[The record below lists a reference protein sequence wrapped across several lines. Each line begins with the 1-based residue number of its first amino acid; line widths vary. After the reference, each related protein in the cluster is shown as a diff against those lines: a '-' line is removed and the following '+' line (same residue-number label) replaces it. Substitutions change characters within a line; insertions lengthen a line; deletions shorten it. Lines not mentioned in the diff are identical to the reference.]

1 MLQVNE
7 LSGGYGSG
15 LIVRGVSFSV
25 KQGELFGILGPN
37 GSGKSTLLNMIS
49 GLIKPAAGEVL
60 IKGRPIDSYSPK
72 ELARI
77 VAVLP
82 QMTSSQF
89 AYTVK
94 ETVSLGR
101 YAHQTG
107 FFKSWTERD
116 EEMVQEAMQRT
127 GTAAFSEKPLSALS
141 GGERQRVFL
150 AQALAQEPEILLLDE
165 PTNHLDLPFQKDLL
179 DLLKRMTADGL
190 TVVSIFHD
198 LNLSSLYCDRL
209 LLMNKG
215 RIHALGQPAD
225 LMVEQEIRDVYS
237 TEVQKQPHP
246 EVPKPQISILPE
258 RVLSKEAVD
267 IDAHLLEHHG
277 GHLVLRS
284 PVPLKSLS
292 SGVIG
297 AGWGWRSIFVNRHV
311 DKHYNIDNYEQEAAA
326 FFTENGFNLQE
337 TVGMMT
343 AVYMEDAAWRKEVQE
358 DAYVFAVATA
368 GAGNA
373 VDVTHPRSSWKQHPA
388 PGTINIWVF
397 VNGKLSEEAFVQ
409 GIMTATEAKTK
420 ALADRGVLDVST
432 GTTATGTSTDSIL
445 IAATQN
451 GSYQQFAGSIT
462 PLGIAIGRAV
472 YQSVTAS
479 LEKTARRKGGL

>member
-25 KQGELFGILGPN
+25 KKGELFGILGPN
-37 GSGKSTLLNMIS
+37 GSGKTTLLNMIS
-49 GLIKPAAGEVL
+49 GLTKPESGTIFVKEKQ
-60 IKGRPIDSYSPK
+60 ISTYTPK
-72 ELARI
+72 ELARV

-107 FFKSWTERD
+107 FFKSWTDKD
-116 EEMVQEAMQRT
+116 ETAVQEAMNQT
-127 GTAAFSEKPLSALS
+127 GTSSFAEKPLSALS

-165 PTNHLDLPFQKDLL
+165 PTNHLDLSYQKELL
-179 DLLKRMTADGL
+179 DLLKKMTADGL
-190 TVVSIFHD
+190 TVISIFHD

-209 LLMNKG
+209 LLMDKG
-215 RIHALGQPAD
+215 QIHTIGQPAD
-225 LMVEQEIRDVYS
+225 IMIEQHIHDVYD
-237 TEVQKQPHP
+237 TDVQKQPHP
-246 EVPKPQISILPE
+246 EVPKPQMSLLPE
-258 RVLSKEAVD
+258 MSLQAEVD
-267 IDAHLLEHHG
+267 INEDLIERHSDYIAI
-277 GHLVLRS
+277 RP

-297 AGWGWRSIFVNRHV
+297 AGWGWRSAFVNRHV
-311 DKHYNIDNYEQEAAA
+311 DKNYNMDNFEEEAAA
-326 FFTENGFNLQE
+326 YFLKNGFDLHE

-343 AVYMEDAAWRKEVQE
+343 AVKIEDAAWRKEAQE
-358 DAYVFAVATA
+358 DVSVFVVATA
-368 GAGNA
+368 GVGNA
-373 VDVTHPRSSWKQHPA
+373 VDVTQPRSSWKENLT

-397 VNGKLSEEAFVQ
+397 ANGKLSEEAFVQ
-409 GIMTATEAKTK
+409 GLMTATEAKVK
-420 ALADRGVLDVST
+420 ALADAGVQDPET
-432 GTTATGTSTDSIL
+432 GTIATGTSTDSML
-445 IAATQN
+445 IAATQR
-451 GSYQQFAGSIT
+451 GAYQQFAGSIT

-472 YQSVTAS
+472 YESVTES
-479 LEKTARRKGGL
+479 LQKTARRKGLL

>member
-37 GSGKSTLLNMIS
+37 GSGKTTLLNMIS
-49 GLIKPAAGEVL
+49 GLTKQESGTIFVKEKQ
-60 IKGRPIDSYSPK
+60 ISTYTPK
-72 ELARI
+72 ELARV

-107 FFKSWTERD
+107 FFKSWTDKD
-116 EEMVQEAMQRT
+116 ETAVQEAMNQT
-127 GTAAFSEKPLSALS
+127 GTSSFAEKPLSALS

-165 PTNHLDLPFQKDLL
+165 PTNHLDLSYQKELL
-179 DLLKRMTADGL
+179 DLLKKMTADGL
-190 TVVSIFHD
+190 TVISIFHD

-209 LLMNKG
+209 LLMDKG
-215 RIHALGQPAD
+215 QIHTIGQPAD
-225 LMVEQEIRDVYS
+225 IMIEQHIHDVYD
-237 TEVQKQPHP
+237 TDVQKQPHP
-246 EVPKPQISILPE
+246 EVPKPQMSLLPE
-258 RVLSKEAVD
+258 MSLQAEVD
-267 IDAHLLEHHG
+267 INEDLIERHSDYIAI
-277 GHLVLRS
+277 RP

-297 AGWGWRSIFVNRHV
+297 AGWGWRSAFVNRHV
-311 DKHYNIDNYEQEAAA
+311 DKNYNMDNFEEEAAA
-326 FFTENGFNLQE
+326 YFLKNGFDLHE

-343 AVYMEDAAWRKEVQE
+343 AVKIEDAAWRKEAQE
-358 DAYVFAVATA
+358 DVSVFVVATA
-368 GAGNA
+368 GVGNA
-373 VDVTHPRSSWKQHPA
+373 VDVTQPRSSWKENLT

-397 VNGKLSEEAFVQ
+397 ANGKLSEEAFVQ
-409 GIMTATEAKTK
+409 GLMTATEAKVK
-420 ALADRGVLDVST
+420 ALADAGVQDPET
-432 GTTATGTSTDSIL
+432 GTIATGTSTDSML
-445 IAATQN
+445 IAATQR
-451 GSYQQFAGSIT
+451 GAYQQFAGSIT

-472 YQSVTAS
+472 YESVTES
-479 LEKTARRKGGL
+479 LQKTARRKALL

>member
-37 GSGKSTLLNMIS
+37 GSGKTTLLNMVS
-49 GLIKPAAGEVL
+49 GLTKPESGAIFVKE
-60 IKGRPIDSYSPK
+60 KPIEFYAPK
-72 ELARI
+72 ELAR
-77 VAVLP
+77 VMAVLP

-107 FFKSWTERD
+107 FFKSWTD
-116 EEMVQEAMQRT
+116 EDEMAVQEAMKQT
-127 GTAAFSEKPLSALS
+127 GTFLFAEKPLSALS

-165 PTNHLDLPFQKDLL
+165 PTNHLDLSYQKELL
-179 DLLKRMTADGL
+179 DLLKKMTADGL
-190 TVVSIFHD
+190 TVISIFHD

-209 LLMNKG
+209 LLMDEG
-215 RIHALGQPAD
+215 RIHTIGSPAD
-225 LMVEQEIRDVYS
+225 IMIEQHIYDVYG
-237 TEVQKQPHP
+237 TDVQKQPHP
-246 EVPKPQISILPE
+246 EVPKPQMSLLPE
-258 RVLSKEAVD
+258 TSVQED
-267 IDAHLLEHHG
+267 IDIGEHLLEQRDDY
-277 GHLVLRS
+277 LAIR
-284 PVPLKSLS
+284 PPAPLKSLS

-297 AGWGWRSIFVNRHV
+297 AGWGWRSAFVNRHV
-311 DKHYNIDNYEQEAAA
+311 DQNYNMDNFEEEAAA
-326 FFTENGFNLQE
+326 YFREIGFDLHE

-343 AVYMEDAAWRKEVQE
+343 AVKMEDAAWRKETQE
-358 DAYVFAVATA
+358 DVSVFVVATA
-368 GAGNA
+368 GVGNA
-373 VDVTHPRSSWKQHPA
+373 VDVTQPRRSWKEKLT

-409 GIMTATEAKTK
+409 GLMTATEAKVK
-420 ALADRGVLDVST
+420 ALADAGVQDAET
-432 GTTATGTSTDSIL
+432 GTIATGTSTDSL
-445 IAATQN
+445 LVAATQR
-451 GSYQQFAGSIT
+451 GAYQQFAGSIT

-472 YQSVTAS
+472 YEAVTES
-479 LEKTARRKGGL
+479 LKKTARRKALL

>member
-37 GSGKSTLLNMIS
+37 GSGKTTLLNMIS
-49 GLIKPAAGEVL
+49 GLTKPESGTIFVKEKQ
-60 IKGRPIDSYSPK
+60 ISTYTPK
-72 ELARI
+72 ELARV

-107 FFKSWTERD
+107 FFKSWTDKD
-116 EEMVQEAMQRT
+116 ETAVQEAMNQT
-127 GTAAFSEKPLSALS
+127 GTSSFAEKPLSALS

-165 PTNHLDLPFQKDLL
+165 PTNHLDLSYQKELL
-179 DLLKRMTADGL
+179 DLLKKMTADGL
-190 TVVSIFHD
+190 TVISIFHD

-209 LLMNKG
+209 LLMDKG
-215 RIHALGQPAD
+215 QIHTIGQPAD
-225 LMVEQEIRDVYS
+225 IMIEQHIHDVYD
-237 TEVQKQPHP
+237 TDVQKQPHP
-246 EVPKPQISILPE
+246 EVPKPQMSLLPE
-258 RVLSKEAVD
+258 MSLQAEVD
-267 IDAHLLEHHG
+267 INEDLIERHSDYIAI
-277 GHLVLRS
+277 RP

-297 AGWGWRSIFVNRHV
+297 AGWGWRSAFVNRHV
-311 DKHYNIDNYEQEAAA
+311 DKNYNMDNFEEEAAA
-326 FFTENGFNLQE
+326 YFLKNGFDLHE

-343 AVYMEDAAWRKEVQE
+343 AVKIEDAAWRKEAQE
-358 DAYVFAVATA
+358 DVSVFVVATA
-368 GAGNA
+368 GVGNA
-373 VDVTHPRSSWKQHPA
+373 VDVTQPRSSWKENLT

-397 VNGKLSEEAFVQ
+397 ANGKLSEEAFVQ
-409 GIMTATEAKTK
+409 GLMTATEAKVK
-420 ALADRGVLDVST
+420 ALADAGVQDPET
-432 GTTATGTSTDSIL
+432 GTIATGTSTDSML
-445 IAATQN
+445 IAATQR
-451 GSYQQFAGSIT
+451 GAYQQFAGSIT

-472 YQSVTAS
+472 YESVTES
-479 LEKTARRKGGL
+479 LQKTARRKALL

>member
-37 GSGKSTLLNMIS
+37 GSGKTTLLNMIS
-49 GLIKPAAGEVL
+49 GLTKPSSGTILVKNRA
-60 IKGRPIDSYSPK
+60 IDTYAPK
-72 ELARI
+72 ELART

-116 EEMVQEAMQRT
+116 EQVTAEAMKRT
-127 GTAAFSEKPLSALS
+127 GTLAFANRPLSALS

-165 PTNHLDLPFQKDLL
+165 PTNHLDLSFQKELL
-179 DLLKRMTADGL
+179 DLLKKMTEDGL
-190 TVVSIFHD
+190 TVISIFHD

-209 LLMNKG
+209 LLISEG
-215 RIHALGQPAD
+215 RIHTLGQPAD
-225 LMVEQEIRDVYS
+225 IMIEQSIQDVYN

-246 EVPKPQISILPE
+246 EVPKPQMSILPE
-258 RVLSKEAVD
+258 AAAQADVD
-267 IDAHLLEHHG
+267 IDAHLLEYHG
-277 GHLVLRS
+277 SYLALR
-284 PVPLKSLS
+284 PPIPLKSLS

-297 AGWGWRSIFVNRHV
+297 AGWGWRSAFVNRHV
-311 DKHYNIDNYEQEAAA
+311 DQHYDIDHFEQEAAA
-326 FFTENGFNLQE
+326 YFTQNGFDINE

-343 AVYMEDAAWRKEVQE
+343 AVHMEDAAWRKEVQE
-358 DAYVFAVATA
+358 EVSVFAVATA
-368 GAGNA
+368 GVGNA
-373 VDVTHPRSSWKQHPA
+373 VDVTQPRQSWKGNVK
-388 PGTINIWVF
+388 PGTINVWVF

-409 GIMTATEAKTK
+409 GIMTATEAKAK
-420 ALADRGVLDVST
+420 ALADQGIYDANT
-432 GTTATGTSTDSIL
+432 GTIATGTSTDSIL
-445 IAATQN
+445 IAATQR
-451 GSYQQFAGSIT
+451 GSHQQFAGSIT

-472 YQSVTAS
+472 YESIIAS
-479 LEKTARRKGGL
+479 LQKTALRKASL

>member
-37 GSGKSTLLNMIS
+37 GSGKTTLLNMIS
-49 GLIKPAAGEVL
+49 GLTKPESGTIFV
-60 IKGRPIDSYSPK
+60 KDKPIESYTPK
-72 ELARI
+72 ELARV

-107 FFKSWTERD
+107 FFKSWTD
-116 EEMVQEAMQRT
+116 EDETAVQEAMDQT
-127 GTAAFSEKPLSALS
+127 GTSLFAEKPLSALS

-165 PTNHLDLPFQKDLL
+165 PTNHLDLSFQKELL
-179 DLLKRMTADGL
+179 DLLKKMTTDGL
-190 TVVSIFHD
+190 TVISIFHD

-209 LLMNKG
+209 LLMDEG
-215 RIHALGQPAD
+215 RIHTIGSPAD
-225 LMVEQEIRDVYS
+225 IMIEQHIHDVYD
-237 TEVQKQPHP
+237 TNVQKQAHP
-246 EVPKPQISILPE
+246 EVPKPQMSLLPE
-258 RVLSKEAVD
+258 MAVQEDVD
-267 IDAHLLEHHG
+267 INEQFLERHG
-277 GHLVLRS
+277 DYLAIRP

-297 AGWGWRSIFVNRHV
+297 AGWGWRSTFVNRHV
-311 DKHYNIDNYEQEAAA
+311 DQNYNMDNFEEEAAA
-326 FFTENGFNLQE
+326 YFEENGFDLNE

-343 AVYMEDAAWRKEVQE
+343 AVKMEDAAWRKETKE
-358 DAYVFAVATA
+358 DVSVFVVATA
-368 GAGNA
+368 GVGNA
-373 VDVTHPRSSWKQHPA
+373 VDVTQPRGSWKEKVT

-409 GIMTATEAKTK
+409 GLMTATEAKVK
-420 ALADRGVLDVST
+420 ALADAGVQDPKT
-432 GTTATGTSTDSIL
+432 GTIATGTSTDSML
-445 IAATQN
+445 IAATQR
-451 GSYQQFAGSIT
+451 GAYQQFAGSIT

-472 YQSVTAS
+472 YVAVTES
-479 LEKTARRKGGL
+479 LQKTARRKALL